1 MEGVV
6 RPARSSIP
14 VRAQVPS
21 GAPTHRHG
29 AQTAGSRWQRT
40 TASLWRRVR
49 RASPRMLALVI
60 FAIVVAALAAPSIF
74 RSDKPAEAVTR
85 GVGSVDL
92 SYQAKGVK
100 APTGR
105 KPEASK
111 LWIHDGSWWGVL
123 FDRSRDAYMI
133 YRFDWEADEWIPNGQ
148 MVDDRNGSRA
158 DVLWDGRYLYAVSGG
173 LDPASP
179 KHRALLSRFS
189 YDGARREF
197 RLDRGFPLAISE
209 GGAETFVVDKDG
221 DGRLWVTFT
230 RDRKVYV
237 THSLATDRDWTRPF
251 PLPVPQATDLSP
263 DDISALV
270 AYDDGIG
277 VMWSDQKDG
286 AMYFASH
293 PNGADDA
300 SWDFSTAI
308 QGPGLADDHMN
319 LKALRD
325 DPAGRVFAVIKTSLN
340 DAPEADPTGPLIM
353 LLVLQADGTWDQYVV
368 SRVVDDQ
375 TRPLLLIDQDHRQ
388 LIVFTSAPC
397 CSGGR
402 IYFKSSSLD
411 RIKFSYG
418 AGTPFM
424 VAGADAKINNPTSTR
439 QNLGSG
445 TDLLVVA
452 SDDESNRYLH
462 NVLYLRGPKVPPP
475 SMAPDVVTAPSGSSA
490 PGGSGGLPVVR
501 ATLFEDGFESGGFER
516 WTTAT
521 GVGGG
526 VVRAESGQGR
536 SGAWGGHLLST
547 ATKGA
552 TATARFRLPDAL
564 PALSVGLDV
573 KFAGEGPEGGNA
585 PILRLFDERGRR
597 LVSVYRQNRRSDRVW
612 VGQGDLHD
620 PTSGRIDLQTWAR
633 VEVGLRPAAGGS
645 VLEVRLDG
653 RLVYQAPVAFD
664 VSAVREVQIGN
675 DSKGQPFD
683 IFVDDVRIQG

>member
-1 MEGVV
+1 MDGADV
-6 RPARSSIP
+6 RRCGPAGTGGSPTVTASS
-14 VRAQVPS
+14 AD
-21 GAPTHRHG
+21 GRHPP
-29 AQTAGSRWQRT
+29 
-40 TASLWRRVR
+40 ASLWRRVR

-60 FAIVVAALAAPSIF
+60 FAVVVAALAAPSIF

-100 APTGR
+100 ARTGR

-173 LDPASP
+173 VDPASP

-251 PLPVPQATDLSP
+251 PLPGPPATDLSP

-300 SWDFSTAI
+300 TWDFSTALP
-308 QGPGLADDHMN
+308 GPGLA
-319 LKALRD
+319 
-325 DPAGRVFAVIKTSLN
+325 G
-340 DAPEADPTGPLIM
+340 
-353 LLVLQADGTWDQYVV
+353 
-368 SRVVDDQ
+368 
-375 TRPLLLIDQDHRQ
+375 
-388 LIVFTSAPC
+388 
-397 CSGGR
+397 
-402 IYFKSSSLD
+402 
-411 RIKFSYG
+411 
-418 AGTPFM
+418 
-424 VAGADAKINNPTSTR
+424 
-439 QNLGSG
+439 
-445 TDLLVVA
+445 
-452 SDDESNRYLH
+452 
-462 NVLYLRGPKVPPP
+462 
-475 SMAPDVVTAPSGSSA
+475 
-490 PGGSGGLPVVR
+490 
-501 ATLFEDGFESGGFER
+501 
-516 WTTAT
+516 
-521 GVGGG
+521 
-526 VVRAESGQGR
+526 
-536 SGAWGGHLLST
+536 
-547 ATKGA
+547 
-552 TATARFRLPDAL
+552 
-564 PALSVGLDV
+564 
-573 KFAGEGPEGGNA
+573 
-585 PILRLFDERGRR
+585 
-597 LVSVYRQNRRSDRVW
+597 
-612 VGQGDLHD
+612 
-620 PTSGRIDLQTWAR
+620 
-633 VEVGLRPAAGGS
+633 
-645 VLEVRLDG
+645 
-653 RLVYQAPVAFD
+653 
-664 VSAVREVQIGN
+664 
-675 DSKGQPFD
+675 
-683 IFVDDVRIQG
+683 